1 MLKRICVFCGSNS
14 GGQSAYGEAAQ
25 TVGRLLAQRGIE
37 LVYGGGKV
45 GLMGALADACLVEG
59 GRVIGVIPQA
69 LVNKEVAHGGLTG
82 LRIVN
87 SMHERKAIMA
97 GLSDVFVALP
107 GGYGTWDELF
117 EALSWSQL
125 GIQRKACGILN
136 VNGYYDPL
144 LQLTDKAVAE
154 GFLRKISRELLI
166 SDVDPE
172 RLLNRLS
179 TYSVP
184 IVDEWIG
191 RQER

>member
-14 GGQSAYGEAAQ
+14 GVQSAYGEAAQ

-69 LVNKEVAHGGLTG
+69 LVNKEVAHSGLTE

>member
-1 MLKRICVFCGSNS
+1 MLNRICVFCGSNS
-14 GGQSAYGEAAQ
+14 GVLSAYGEAAH

-69 LVNKEVAHGGLTG
+69 LVDKEVAHTGLTE

-191 RQER
+191 RRER

>member
-45 GLMGALADACLVEG
+45 GFMGALADACLVEG

-69 LVNKEVAHGGLTG
+69 LVNKEVAHSGLTE